1 MGLADELSLP
11 IMMLMF
17 LNIMCFSSYHG
28 SSLRAIITNR
38 DVCAIVPILHDD
50 HNDYEP
56 VLLEWLPHGSRIG
69 ADEHLNNP

>member
-38 DVCAIVPILHDD
+38 DVCVIVSVLHDD
-50 HNDYEP
+50 HKDYVP
-56 VLLEWLPHGSRIG
+56 ALLAWLQHGSRIG
-69 ADEHLNNP
+69 ADKHPNNP